1 MLCLSLRCVTPL
13 WVHFS
18 CPLFLFSCFRFR
30 FLSVFVLVSF
40 RLRLCFHPPC
50 SSFLFCTLYIPQR
63 LSISASI
70 RIHSPVCIHTHH
82 TRPHITSKSNSNI
95 SYMTLPTLPQFL
107 FSTLNEARNG
117 LSFQEISFLT
127 FQAVVQV
134 FLICLSGFWAA
145 QSNLLTNEGVKIIS
159 RLNVDLFTPALIF
172 SKLASS
178 LSLKKLL
185 EVIIIPILY
194 AVTTLVSY
202 YSSILVSRWL
212 ELTEP
217 ESNFVTAMSVFGNS
231 NSLPVSLTLALAYSL
246 PDLEWDDIPND
257 TPDKIASRGLIY
269 LLIFQQLGQ
278 MLRWSWGYNK
288 LLAKQPDH
296 VIFYGSTHNTEDDH
310 DLNTIQSMNTVSSSA
325 NDSSLAYNE
334 ASNLEN
340 RVLPLSIQNNPANIS
355 KTLGDQPNS
364 KTTSSS
370 SNTNVNVNYLTANY
384 GHNEGDEDDDE
395 CGDDDSTTQL
405 IEEYPNAT
413 SCGMSSSTSYANNN
427 QHGEDSEDKEVERPF
442 LVRALLGF
450 YNWMNPPL
458 WSMLAAMFVASIP
471 PLKAAFYENNGFVQH
486 TLSSAIKQLGGV
498 SIPLILVVLGANLAP
513 SSDIPPAC
521 PHYKRMILGS
531 LLGRMVLPSL
541 ILLPMIVLSV
551 KYISLSIME
560 DPIFLIT
567 SFLLITSPPAI
578 QLSQICQL
586 NELYQKEMAGVLF
599 YGYAILTL
607 PVTIVVV
614 VTCIEAMKWSQA

>member
-1 MLCLSLRCVTPL
+1 MS
-13 WVHFS
+13 
-18 CPLFLFSCFRFR
+18 
-30 FLSVFVLVSF
+30 
-40 RLRLCFHPPC
+40 
-50 SSFLFCTLYIPQR
+50 
-63 LSISASI
+63 
-70 RIHSPVCIHTHH
+70 
-82 TRPHITSKSNSNI
+82 
-95 SYMTLPTLPQFL
+95 LPTLPHFL

-117 LSFQEISFLT
+117 LSFRDISFLT

-145 QSNLLTNEGVKIIS
+145 QSNLLNNEGVKIIS
-159 RLNVDLFTPALIF
+159 KLNVDLFTPALIF

-194 AVTTLVSY
+194 AITTLVSY
-202 YSSILVSRWL
+202 YSSILVSKWL

-246 PDLEWDDIPND
+246 PDLEWDDIPD
-257 TPDKIASRGLIY
+257 DSADKIASRGLIY

-288 LLAKQPDH
+288 LLARQPDH
-296 VIFYGSTHNTEDDH
+296 VIFYNCNRSVEGFDH
-310 DLNTIQSMNTVSSSA
+310 DLNTIQSVNTVSSGA
-325 NDSSLAYNE
+325 NDSSVIYNE
-334 ASNLEN
+334 SSNLEN
-340 RVLPLSIQNNPANIS
+340 RIPSANI
-355 KTLGDQPNS
+355 PNDHS
-364 KTTSSS
+364 FANSNGVINNNNRFSTEHPDNKTTPSS
-370 SNTNVNVNYLTANY
+370 SNTNINVSVNYLTPTY
-384 GHNEGDEDDDE
+384 DDDD
-395 CGDDDSTTQL
+395 CADGDSTTQL
-405 IEEYPNAT
+405 IEEPENGT
-413 SCGMSSSTSYANNN
+413 TNVPSSTFAANGNV
-427 QHGEDSEDKEVERPF
+427 HAGGGGEDSEDKEIERPF
-442 LVRALLGF
+442 LVKLFIGF

-458 WSMLAAMFVASIP
+458 WSMLAAMVVASIP
-471 PLKAAFYENNGFVQH
+471 PLKAEFYENNGFVQH
-486 TLSSAIKQLGGV
+486 TLASAIKQLGGV

-541 ILLPMIVLSV
+541 VLLPMIVLSV

>member
-1 MLCLSLRCVTPL
+1 
-13 WVHFS
+13 
-18 CPLFLFSCFRFR
+18 
-30 FLSVFVLVSF
+30 
-40 RLRLCFHPPC
+40 
-50 SSFLFCTLYIPQR
+50 
-63 LSISASI
+63 
-70 RIHSPVCIHTHH
+70 
-82 TRPHITSKSNSNI
+82 
-95 SYMTLPTLPQFL
+95 
-107 FSTLNEARNG
+107 ARNG

-134 FLICLSGFWAA
+134 
-145 QSNLLTNEGVKIIS
+145 
-159 RLNVDLFTPALIF
+159 
-172 SKLASS
+172 S
-178 LSLKKLL
+178 LSLKKLM

-246 PDLEWDDIPND
+246 PDLEWDDIPDD

-296 VIFYGSTHNTEDDH
+296 VIFYG
-310 DLNTIQSMNTVSSSA
+310 
-325 NDSSLAYNE
+325 
-334 ASNLEN
+334 
-340 RVLPLSIQNNPANIS
+340 
-355 KTLGDQPNS
+355 DQPNS

-384 GHNEGDEDDDE
+384 GNGEGDDDDE
-395 CGDDDSTTQL
+395 CGDGDSTTQL
-405 IEEYPNAT
+405 IEEYPSTT
-413 SCGMSSSTSYANNN
+413 SGAMSSSTSYGNNN

-442 LVRALLGF
+442 LVRVLLGF

-458 WSMLAAMFVASIP
+458 WSMLAAMVVASIP

-486 TLSSAIKQLGGV
+486 TLASAIKQLGGV

-614 VTCIEAMKWSQA
+614 VTCIEAMKWSQ

>member
-1 MLCLSLRCVTPL
+1 MSLP
-13 WVHFS
+13 
-18 CPLFLFSCFRFR
+18 
-30 FLSVFVLVSF
+30 
-40 RLRLCFHPPC
+40 
-50 SSFLFCTLYIPQR
+50 IPQA
-63 LSISASI
+63 I
-70 RIHSPVCIHTHH
+70 
-82 TRPHITSKSNSNI
+82 
-95 SYMTLPTLPQFL
+95 

-117 LSFQEISFLT
+117 LSFTEISFLT

-134 FLICLSGFWAA
+134 FIICLSGFWAA
-145 QSNLLTNEGVKIIS
+145 TSNLLNNEGTKTIS
-159 RLNVDLFTPALIF
+159 KLNVDLFTPALIF

-194 AVTTLVSY
+194 AITTLVSY
-202 YSSILVSRWL
+202 FASILVSKWL

-231 NSLPVSLTLALAYSL
+231 NSLPVSLTLALAYSI
-246 PDLEWDDIPND
+246 PDLEWDDIPDD

-296 VIFYGSTHNTEDDH
+296 IIFYDSINNDEEININSINNNNNHNNDH
-310 DLNTIQSMNTVSSSA
+310 DLNTIQSMNTSNSA
-325 NDSSLAYNE
+325 LTSNSTTNNNSNSNNE
-334 ASNLEN
+334 ILNSEN
-340 RVLPLSIQNNPANIS
+340 RLPVP
-355 KTLGDQPNS
+355 
-364 KTTSSS
+364 SS
-370 SNTNVNVNYLTANY
+370 TANY
-384 GHNEGDEDDDE
+384 
-395 CGDDDSTTQL
+395 DDSTDGDSTSQL
-405 IEEYPNAT
+405 IEQNND
-413 SCGMSSSTSYANNN
+413 NNN
-427 QHGEDSEDKEVERPF
+427 IENLQEEIKENERPF
-442 LVRALLGF
+442 IIRILIGF

-458 WSMLAAMFVASIP
+458 WSMFAAMIVASIP
-471 PLKAAFYENNGFVQH
+471 QLKAEFYENNGFIQH
-486 TLSSAIKQLGGV
+486 TLASAIRQLGLV

-513 SSDIPPAC
+513 TSDIPPAC
-521 PHYKRMILGS
+521 PHYKKMILGS

-541 ILLPMIVLSV
+541 VLLPAIVLCV
-551 KYISLSIME
+551 KYINLSIMD

-607 PVTIVVV
+607 PVTIIVV
-614 VTCIEAMKWSQA
+614 VTCIEALKWAQA